1 MEKFSKNKSSY
12 IDNKDDDVKDIDD
25 EIRCDGGSSN
35 EYNVNDVDVVWI
47 YIAFESTCPQECM
60 SLIRTDF

>member
-35 EYNVNDVDVVWI
+35 EYNVNDVDVV
-47 YIAFESTCPQECM
+47 
-60 SLIRTDF
+60 